1 MIKDAEF
8 KVMILSYVEKFDE
21 NNIKLIINIDK
32 NKKSAK
38 INKELF
44 DS

>member
-1 MIKDAEF
+1 MVKNEEF
-8 KVMILSYVEKFDE
+8 KKIILDYVERYEE

-32 NKKSAK
+32 NKRSAK

>member
-1 MIKDAEF
+1 MIKEVEF
-8 KVMILSYVEKFDE
+8 KEIVLDYVEKFDE

-32 NKKSAK
+32 NKRSAK